1 MYFWAAQQ
9 EEDAVRS
16 AEEEWLQE
24 INMNQQIKSLQQLQ
38 FWVLLLGLWREG
50 VNEDIVRVS
59 WKTTLKR
66 RGQTDD
72 KLGFICHTFVNGTQT
87 ELTAFR
93 QKYVQLIS
101 IRDYTHT
108 HLHTRS
114 VILWTHNF
122 GGIIH
127 FQEEIFKQ
135 KHKVVAPRYW
145 SCSGNKASCRPRS
158 IKFNNRAS
166 AKKR

>member
-1 MYFWAAQQ
+1 MAAGDKY
-9 EEDAVRS
+9 ES
-16 AEEEWLQE
+16 ADQVLEAASVLSTAARTLTWGREWGYRA
-24 INMNQQIKSLQQLQ
+24 SLLKNNTEAARPD
-38 FWVLLLGLWREG
+38 WRQTG
-50 VNEDIVRVS
+50 VYLSHLCKWD
-59 WKTTLKR
+59 
-66 RGQTDD
+66 
-72 KLGFICHTFVNGTQT
+72 T